1 MANFTSNE
9 LFLIVLSIISM
20 VLIFPFL
27 NTYNSIVISAIAI
40 IGYSFSK
47 NSIYSIAIALI
58 LAHIVISLTN
68 SRPITE
74 GFEGQTKSKSKKT
87 KNSSKSKKSNN
98 KNSGVASEKFTS
110 DTGDEGEEYF
120 LDTKASFMDVYK
132 SMTPKQLQGL
142 NKDTQNLIS
151 TQKQL
156 IETLNNMGPALKDG
170 KQILDTFKNYFG
182 QDNQL
187 SKMMKDL

>member
-40 IGYSFSK
+40 IGYSFNK

-87 KNSSKSKKSNN
+87 KNNSKSKKSNN